1 MIHFAHRKKKNK
13 PIPTTSHHFL
23 IFKYNKNNY
32 KLWLIVKKKII
43 KRKGKAIQ
51 KNNINEI
58 NLGINNFNCPLM
70 PFSTCL
76 SDGKYQ

>member
-1 MIHFAHRKKKNK
+1 MIHFAHRKKNNK

-51 KNNINEI
+51 KII
-58 NLGINNFNCPLM
+58 LM
-70 PFSTCL
+70 
-76 SDGKYQ
+76 K

>member
-1 MIHFAHRKKKNK
+1 MIHLHIVKKKNK

-58 NLGINNFNCPLM
+58 NMGINNFNCPLM
-70 PFSTCL
+70 PFST
-76 SDGKYQ
+76 

>member
-1 MIHFAHRKKKNK
+1 MYIDIQIAHNISQILMIHFAHRKKKNK

-32 KLWLIVKKKII
+32 KLWLIVKKII

-51 KNNINEI
+51 KNII
-58 NLGINNFNCPLM
+58 LM
-70 PFSTCL
+70 
-76 SDGKYQ
+76 K